1 MVLKGSDIQRYKVCP
16 SGNYIRFEPESFQQ
30 VAPIEIYRAKEKLL
44 YRFISEV
51 PVFTYDNKQAFFSE
65 SLAKE
70 LHFDE
75 IDSKYVEQSKTMI
88 TVFAT
93 ITAFENAT
101 REFVFSTLAGAYGDD
116 WWAKGVQNGI
126 REKAQ
131 SRKDSETKVKWH
143 INRGDMMMSYLEF
156 GDLPK
161 IMCSQGNWPYFEP
174 YFGFSNAQEWIRT
187 TFETIEK
194 SRNVIMHSGVLDEL
208 DVARV
213 GMNIIDWLHQINA

>member
-1 MVLKGSDIQRYKVCP
+1 MNMDLY
-16 SGNYIRFEPESFQQ
+16 SFAFRGQL
-30 VAPIEIYRAKEKLL
+30 AEEAL
-44 YRFISEV
+44 
-51 PVFTYDNKQAFFSE
+51 NKAGHKKYSITEAFFSE
-65 SLAKE
+65 ELAEK

-75 IDSKYVEQSKTMI
+75 IDSKYVEQSKTML

-101 REFVFSTLAGAYGDD
+101 REFVYTTLCGAYGDD
-116 WWAKGVQNGI
+116 WWSKGVQNSI

-131 SRKDSETKVKWH
+131 SRRDSETKVKWH
-143 INRGDMMMSYLEF
+143 VNRGDRMMSYLEF

-161 IMCSQGNWPYFEP
+161 IICSQQNWSYFEP
-174 YFGFSNAQEWIRT
+174 YLGFSNSQEWVKT
-187 TFETIEK
+187 TFDSIEK

-208 DVARV
+208 DIARV

>member
-1 MVLKGSDIQRYKVCP
+1 MSTDLY
-16 SGNYIRFEPESFQQ
+16 SF
-30 VAPIEIYRAKEKLL
+30 AFRGLL
-44 YRFISEV
+44 AEEALDKAGRKKYSTEE
-51 PVFTYDNKQAFFSE
+51 AFFSE
-65 SLAKE
+65 DLAKK

-75 IDSKYVEQSKTMI
+75 IDPKYIEQSKTML

-101 REFVFSTLAGAYGDD
+101 REFAYTTLTGSYGVE
-116 WWAKGVQNGI
+116 WWNKGVQSGI

-143 INRGDMMMSYLEF
+143 VHRGDAMMSYLEF

-161 IMCSQGNWPYFEP
+161 IICSQGNWPYFEP
-174 YFGFSNAQEWIRT
+174 FFGFPNAQEWVKT
-187 TFETIEK
+187 TFDAIEK

-208 DVARV
+208 DVIRI
-213 GMNIIDWLHQINA
+213 GMNIRDWLRQINA

>member
-1 MVLKGSDIQRYKVCP
+1 MPFIKP
-16 SGNYIRFEPESFQQ
+16 ENMEPQEESPADTMMNKSSAATAIHTPAGCRPTKAIAFF
-30 VAPIEIYRAKEKLL
+30 VSSA
-44 YRFISEV
+44 
-51 PVFTYDNKQAFFSE
+51 VFFAALRVFSAAFFSE

-131 SRKDSETKVKWH
+131 SRKDSV
-143 INRGDMMMSYLEF
+143 R
-156 GDLPK
+156 
-161 IMCSQGNWPYFEP
+161 
-174 YFGFSNAQEWIRT
+174 
-187 TFETIEK
+187 
-194 SRNVIMHSGVLDEL
+194 
-208 DVARV
+208 
-213 GMNIIDWLHQINA
+213 

>member
-1 MVLKGSDIQRYKVCP
+1 METDLY
-16 SGNYIRFEPESFQQ
+16 SF
-30 VAPIEIYRAKEKLL
+30 AFRGILAEEALDKAGHKMYTAE
-44 YRFISEV
+44 E
-51 PVFTYDNKQAFFSE
+51 AFFSE